1 MSRGSMPTNGVAVR
15 YHRQVAG
22 LTLTAL
28 AAKAEVSVSYLSKIE
43 NGTNARPPVLKRIAD
58 VLGLSVRDLMPEGD
72 RLPLIA

>member
-1 MSRGSMPTNGVAVR
+1 MPTNGAAVR

-28 AAKAEVSVSYLSKIE
+28 AAKAGVSVGYLSKIE

-58 VLGLSVRDLMPEGD
+58 ALGLSVRDLMPEGD
-72 RLPLIA
+72 RLPLTA